1 MRNGNF
7 FYVLKLQ
14 EAFVVHRGVSQ
25 GGKKLNAD
33 QRRIFWQKNSQKI
46 AGVDIKADKVKV
58 TISLVGLRVLREK
71 NLVIVSN
78 PGKPRVWTATRI
90 MESADKN
97 QMMTEATPG
106 ASQRRGGL
114 KL

>member
-7 FYVLKLQ
+7 FYILKLQ
-14 EAFVVHRGVSQ
+14 EVFIVHRGVSQ
-25 GGKKLNAD
+25 GGKKLKAD

-46 AGVDIKADKVKV
+46 AGVDIKADKV

-78 PGKPRVWTATRI
+78 PGKPRVWTVRRI
-90 MESADKN
+90 MKSADKN

>member
-7 FYVLKLQ
+7 LYELKLL
-14 EAFVVHRGVSQ
+14 EAFIVHRGVSQ

-33 QRRIFWQKNSQKI
+33 QRRTFWQKNSQRVTGI
-46 AGVDIKADKVKV
+46 ETSAGKVV
-58 TISLVGLRVLREK
+58 VSLGGLRVFRKK

-78 PGKPRVWTATRI
+78 PGKPRIWTIKRI
-90 MESADKN
+90 MESAERN
-97 QMMTEATPG
+97 QIIPETMQG
-106 ASQRRGGL
+106 LSQRRGGL

>member
-7 FYVLKLQ
+7 SYELKLQ
-14 EAFVVHRGVSQ
+14 ESLIVHRGVSQ

-33 QRRIFWQKNSQKI
+33 QRRTFWQKNSQKVE
-46 AGVDIKADKVKV
+46 GVEIKADKVA
-58 TISLVGLRVLREK
+58 ISLVGLRVLREK

-78 PGKPRVWTATRI
+78 PGKPRIWTIKRI
-90 MESADKN
+90 MESAERN
-97 QMMTEATPG
+97 HAIPELTQG
-106 ASQRRGGL
+106 SSQRRGGL

>member
-25 GGKKLNAD
+25 GGKKLSAD
-33 QRRIFWQKNSQKI
+33 QRRTFWQKNAQ
-46 AGVDIKADKVKV
+46 KV
-58 TISLVGLRVLREK
+58 TGVEINAGKVTVTLVGLRVLREK

-78 PGKPRVWTATRI
+78 PGKPRIWTIKRI
-90 MESADKN
+90 MESAGRS
-97 QMMTEATPG
+97 QMMIEATPG